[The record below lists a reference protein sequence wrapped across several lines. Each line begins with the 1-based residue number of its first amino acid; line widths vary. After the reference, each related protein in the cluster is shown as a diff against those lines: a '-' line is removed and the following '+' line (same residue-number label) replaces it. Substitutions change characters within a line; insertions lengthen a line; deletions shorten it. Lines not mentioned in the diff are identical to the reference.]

1 MQTSG
6 SSAASML
13 PGPGLQP
20 DVRRVGSRLNRV
32 GSRSAGE
39 AGLSRAASRRVAGGL
54 GLSRAASRRVAGRP
68 GLSRRVSPRVEFS
81 RVESVRPN
89 KFIMENLHGPHL
101 NRSASRMNAAL
112 QMNGTGPAEPTG
124 RGQPPGSTAAR
135 PGGNDGQSLWAHA
148 KLKVRAHLAE
158 VAAAAAAQPPGSRAS
173 HLQQHRTFRTQ
184 RGRCCPRVGAS
195 FDEKVSSWRFYARQQ
210 LGLLLPMIF
219 SLLGSF
225 LMFALRNRI
234 LSGLWIQSSLE
245 QMEISAAS
253 ASLSS
258 SLSPS
263 QSSSSSAN
271 ADHRP
276 EPEAEP
282 APQTLLEIFVPS
294 TFQVNYAASLEINE
308 PIAAW
313 LGVTGLAFGLIYAFV
328 FQRAFTRHDKVGR
341 LLHIEIASMN
351 EVISFIHLTDH
362 FEAEIRARLLSNVQ
376 KFALDLRIQILS
388 ESYDA
393 RSKRRKDVFSRI
405 VPDLRAL
412 MSAHARSELV
422 EQQEAREDMRAEVQE
437 ELEVL
442 ESLEEEEKQLLK
454 VASELEKN
462 GMLHMGMEAAAESLG
477 LGEGEDGKDKRLDG
491 QVASDTD
498 MTADKAVAR
507 GAAARWMSKLQL
519 KRRSSRPRLKT
530 KKSSTRMMG
539 HRKASFRM
547 MGHQKASF
555 RMTGRLGLTGGLS
568 NEPREGLTRETSTKS
583 TSSTLSAAE
592 NIEEAEEAIAGDLA
606 VAEANLEEA
615 QAEMELNKR
624 AFEIELVEGANF
636 DRAIL
641 EGILDVLHAVEQAQY
656 ERWFWLDKKIP
667 TLLWVLIW
675 VLETAMFFGILLLQT
690 GRGSLDSVLCWV
702 AVGFLATMM
711 YILSD
716 VDRTNIGFMR
726 VGVENLDAM
735 FMIDEASANFEEE
748 DDEDVEGIYEYDE
761 NEAEADDVEAKAE
774 ADDVGRVGD
783 SHAEPDKKIAKFGLQ
798 NDGSYFRTQAEC
810 SSMTD
815 KPSTKEEAKAGDSA
829 VLSPRQSRFGWLGKK
844 IWGGE
849 KASSARKKSRRQ
861 SSAAALTRVTSTTRS
876 ATYKKIG
883 WQAPSKSQF
892 IKSTR
897 TLTVEALRGTSFRAS
912 DIQHNAKKKKRL
924 SSSSAGSNK
933 YTVTGGGIE

>member
-1 MQTSG
+1 
-6 SSAASML
+6 
-13 PGPGLQP
+13 
-20 DVRRVGSRLNRV
+20 
-32 GSRSAGE
+32 
-39 AGLSRAASRRVAGGL
+39 
-54 GLSRAASRRVAGRP
+54 
-68 GLSRRVSPRVEFS
+68 
-81 RVESVRPN
+81 
-89 KFIMENLHGPHL
+89 
-101 NRSASRMNAAL
+101 
-112 QMNGTGPAEPTG
+112 
-124 RGQPPGSTAAR
+124 
-135 PGGNDGQSLWAHA
+135 
-148 KLKVRAHLAE
+148 
-158 VAAAAAAQPPGSRAS
+158 
-173 HLQQHRTFRTQ
+173 
-184 RGRCCPRVGAS
+184 
-195 FDEKVSSWRFYARQQ
+195 
-210 LGLLLPMIF
+210 
-219 SLLGSF
+219 
-225 LMFALRNRI
+225 
-234 LSGLWIQSSLE
+234 
-245 QMEISAAS
+245 
-253 ASLSS
+253 
-258 SLSPS
+258 
-263 QSSSSSAN
+263 
-271 ADHRP
+271 
-276 EPEAEP
+276 
-282 APQTLLEIFVPS
+282 
-294 TFQVNYAASLEINE
+294 
-308 PIAAW
+308 
-313 LGVTGLAFGLIYAFV
+313 
-328 FQRAFTRHDKVGR
+328 
-341 LLHIEIASMN
+341 MN

-412 MSAHARSELV
+412 MSAHAWSELV
-422 EQQEAREDMRAEVQE
+422 EQQEAEEDMRAEVQE
-437 ELEVL
+437 DLEVL

-462 GMLHMGMEAAAESLG
+462 GMLHKES
-477 LGEGEDGKDKRLDG
+477 
-491 QVASDTD
+491 
-498 MTADKAVAR
+498 
-507 GAAARWMSKLQL
+507 
-519 KRRSSRPRLKT
+519 
-530 KKSSTRMMG
+530 
-539 HRKASFRM
+539 
-547 MGHQKASF
+547 
-555 RMTGRLGLTGGLS
+555 
-568 NEPREGLTRETSTKS
+568 LTRETSTKS
-583 TSSTLSAAE
+583 TSSELSAAG
-592 NIEEAEEAIAGDLA
+592 NIEKAEESIVGFLA

-641 EGILDVLHAVEQAQY
+641 EGILDVLHEVEQAQY
-656 ERWFWLDKKIP
+656 QRWFWLDKRIP
-667 TLLWVLIW
+667 ALLWVLIW

-876 ATYKKIG
+876 AAYEMIG

-892 IKSTR
+892 VKSTR
-897 TLTVEALRGTSFRAS
+897 TLTVEALQGTSFRAS

>member
-1 MQTSG
+1 
-6 SSAASML
+6 ML

-20 DVRRVGSRLNRV
+20 DVRQVGSRLNRV
-32 GSRSAGE
+32 ESRSAGE
-39 AGLSRAASRRVAGGL
+39 LELSRAASRRVAGGL
-54 GLSRAASRRVAGRP
+54 GLSRAASRRVAGGP
-68 GLSRRVSPRVEFS
+68 GLSRRVSRRVELS

-89 KFIMENLHGPHL
+89 TFIMENLHGPHL

-173 HLQQHRTFRTQ
+173 HLQQHRTFRAQ

-195 FDEKVSSWRFYARQQ
+195 FDEKVSSWRFYTRQH

-271 ADHRP
+271 ADPR
-276 EPEAEP
+276 PEAEP
-282 APQTLLEIFVPS
+282 APQTLSEIFVPS

-328 FQRAFTRHDKVGR
+328 FQRAFTRQDEVGR

-412 MSAHARSELV
+412 MSAHAWSELV
-422 EQQEAREDMRAEVQE
+422 EQQEAEEDMRAEVQE
-437 ELEVL
+437 DLEVL

-462 GMLHMGMEAAAESLG
+462 GMLHKES
-477 LGEGEDGKDKRLDG
+477 
-491 QVASDTD
+491 
-498 MTADKAVAR
+498 
-507 GAAARWMSKLQL
+507 
-519 KRRSSRPRLKT
+519 
-530 KKSSTRMMG
+530 
-539 HRKASFRM
+539 
-547 MGHQKASF
+547 
-555 RMTGRLGLTGGLS
+555 
-568 NEPREGLTRETSTKS
+568 LTRETSTKS
-583 TSSTLSAAE
+583 TSSELSAAG
-592 NIEEAEEAIAGDLA
+592 NIEKAEESIVGYLA

-748 DDEDVEGIYEYDE
+748 DDEDAEGIYEYDE
-761 NEAEADDVEAKAE
+761 NEEGREGEGQVDAEAKAE
-774 ADDVGRVGD
+774 AGDVGRVGD
-783 SHAEPDKKIAKFGLQ
+783 SHAEPNKKIAKFGLQ

-810 SSMTD
+810 SSTTD

-829 VLSPRQSRFGWLGKK
+829 ILSPRRSRFGWLGKK

-849 KASSARKKSRRQ
+849 KASSARKKSGRQ